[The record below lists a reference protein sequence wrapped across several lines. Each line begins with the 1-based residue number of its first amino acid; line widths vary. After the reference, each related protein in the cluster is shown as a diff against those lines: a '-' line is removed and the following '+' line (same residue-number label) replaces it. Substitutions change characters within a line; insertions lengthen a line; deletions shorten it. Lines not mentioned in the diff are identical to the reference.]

1 MGQLIFETVLNGVQ
15 FGVFLFLIAA
25 GLTLVFGIMSMVNLA
40 HGSLFMMGAYIGS
53 YVFQQTDSFALAVVV
68 AIPFS
73 LVLGIVLEYLAL
85 RTLYARDHLD
95 QVLATF
101 GFILFFNQLVLR
113 VFGAT
118 SQEFRLPDAIN
129 FPMQISYREIA
140 LAVIV
145 AILIGLAMWV
155 VARARMNSQ
164 RRAVY
169 VAAIAVSIFFIV
181 RFQGYLPTDTS
192 FSFSYPSYRL
202 IVIAV
207 GLLVALGLYLVIAKT
222 RMGMLIRAGA
232 SNRPMVGALGVNI
245 RLLFTII
252 FGIGA
257 ALAGLAGVMIG
268 PIESVESGMGESKLI
283 LAFVVI
289 VIGGIGSIRGA
300 FIASIIVGLVE
311 VIGRVFMKDMLR
323 TFLPEEFAQTAGPA
337 LASMSIYILMAAV
350 LYFRPQGLF
359 PARTG

>member
-25 GLTLVFGIMSMVNLA
+25 GLTLVFGIMNMVNLA

-53 YVFQQTDSFALAVVV
+53 YVFQQTDSFALAIVV

-73 LVLGIVLEYLAL
+73 LLLGILLEYLAL

-129 FPMQISYREIA
+129 FPMP
-140 LAVIV
+140 L
-145 AILIGLAMWV
+145 LG
-155 VARARMNSQ
+155 
-164 RRAVY
+164 
-169 VAAIAVSIFFIV
+169 F
-181 RFQGYLPTDTS
+181 T
-192 FSFSYPSYRL
+192 YPSYRL
-202 IVIAV
+202 IVIVV
-207 GLLVALGLYLVIAKT
+207 GLAVALGLYLVIAKT

-245 RLLFTII
+245 RMLFTLI

-311 VIGRVFMKDMLR
+311 VIGRVFMKDILR
-323 TFLPEEFAQTAGPA
+323 MFLPEEFAQTAGPA

>member
-25 GLTLVFGIMSMVNLA
+25 GLTLVFGIMNMVNLA
-40 HGSLFMMGAYIGS
+40 HGSMFMMGAYAGS
-53 YVFQQTDSFALAVVV
+53 WIFQQTGSFALAVAV

-129 FPMQISYREIA
+129 FPMP
-140 LAVIV
+140 LF
-145 AILIGLAMWV
+145 G
-155 VARARMNSQ
+155 
-164 RRAVY
+164 
-169 VAAIAVSIFFIV
+169 F
-181 RFQGYLPTDTS
+181 T
-192 FSFSYPSYRL
+192 YPSYRL
-202 IVIAV
+202 IVIVV

-245 RLLFTII
+245 RMLFTII

-268 PIESVESGMGESKLI
+268 PIESVESGMGENKLI

-300 FIASIIVGLVE
+300 FIASILVGLVE
-311 VIGRVFMKDMLR
+311 VIGRVFMKDILR
-323 TFLPEEFAQTAGPA
+323 LFLPEEFAQTAGPA

>member
-25 GLTLVFGIMSMVNLA
+25 GLTLVFGIMNMVNLA

-53 YVFQQTDSFALAVVV
+53 YMFQQTGSFALAVVV

-73 LVLGIVLEYLAL
+73 LLLGIVLEFLAL

-129 FPMQISYREIA
+129 FPMP
-140 LAVIV
+140 LF
-145 AILIGLAMWV
+145 G
-155 VARARMNSQ
+155 
-164 RRAVY
+164 
-169 VAAIAVSIFFIV
+169 F
-181 RFQGYLPTDTS
+181 T
-192 FSFSYPSYRL
+192 YPSYRL
-202 IVIAV
+202 IVIVV
-207 GLLVALGLYLVIAKT
+207 GLAVALGLYLLIAKT

-232 SNRPMVGALGVNI
+232 SNRPMVGALGINV
-245 RLLFTII
+245 RLLFTLI

-300 FIASIIVGLVE
+300 FIASILVGLVE
-311 VIGRVFMKDMLR
+311 VIGRVFMKDILR

>member
-25 GLTLVFGIMSMVNLA
+25 GLTLVFGIMNMVNLA

-53 YVFQQTDSFALAVVV
+53 YVFQQTDSFALAIVV

-73 LVLGIVLEYLAL
+73 LLLGILLEYLAL

-129 FPMQISYREIA
+129 FPMP
-140 LAVIV
+140 LF
-145 AILIGLAMWV
+145 G
-155 VARARMNSQ
+155 
-164 RRAVY
+164 
-169 VAAIAVSIFFIV
+169 
-181 RFQGYLPTDTS
+181 
-192 FSFSYPSYRL
+192 FSYPSYRL
-202 IVIAV
+202 IVIVV
-207 GLLVALGLYLVIAKT
+207 GLAVALGLYLIIAKT

-245 RLLFTII
+245 RMLFTLI

-311 VIGRVFMKDMLR
+311 VIGRVFMKDILR

-350 LYFRPQGLF
+350 LFFRPQGLF

>member
-1 MGQLIFETVLNGVQ
+1 MGQLIFETILNGVQ

-129 FPMQISYREIA
+129 FPMP
-140 LAVIV
+140 LF
-145 AILIGLAMWV
+145 G
-155 VARARMNSQ
+155 
-164 RRAVY
+164 
-169 VAAIAVSIFFIV
+169 F
-181 RFQGYLPTDTS
+181 T
-192 FSFSYPSYRL
+192 YPSYRL
-202 IVIAV
+202 IVIVV
-207 GLLVALGLYLVIAKT
+207 GLAVALGLYLIIAKT

-245 RLLFTII
+245 RMLFTLI

-311 VIGRVFMKDMLR
+311 VIGRVFMKDILR

-350 LYFRPQGLF
+350 LFFRPQGLF

>member
-25 GLTLVFGIMSMVNLA
+25 GLTLVFGIMNMVNLA

-53 YVFQQTDSFALAVVV
+53 YVFQQTDSFALAIVV

-73 LVLGIVLEYLAL
+73 LLLGILLEFLAL

-129 FPMQISYREIA
+129 FPMP
-140 LAVIV
+140 L
-145 AILIGLAMWV
+145 LG
-155 VARARMNSQ
+155 
-164 RRAVY
+164 
-169 VAAIAVSIFFIV
+169 F
-181 RFQGYLPTDTS
+181 T
-192 FSFSYPSYRL
+192 YPSYRL
-202 IVIAV
+202 IVIVV
-207 GLLVALGLYLVIAKT
+207 GLAVALGLYLVIAKT

-245 RLLFTII
+245 RMLFTLI

-311 VIGRVFMKDMLR
+311 VIGRVFMKDILR
-323 TFLPEEFAQTAGPA
+323 MFLPEEFAQTAGPA